1 MSWVSQLRHRLL
13 ILILLVLLPAAVIVA
28 FDVIEART
36 RQVKA
41 AELQGRQLAQS
52 ITGALDRVMSH
63 VEGTLDLLTQV
74 PDVRQLAAPAC
85 SILLTQVAQAQPRY
99 ATIIAT
105 DTGGNTICASNPK
118 AIGVTTSD
126 RPWFQQVLAT
136 RSFTI
141 GDYTIGRVSHK
152 PILGFGTPLQ
162 GADNSLIGV
171 VYASIDLGWFGSH
184 DIAQS
189 LPANA
194 SFTLIDQH
202 GVVMSRYP
210 DDGHWATKSIAD
222 TPLFAALKAT
232 IDTTD
237 IALADL
243 DGTGTFFHLVK
254 SQRNPQAAPIY
265 LAVGLDLSQE
275 LASINRNI
283 AIKVALLLAAAAAIT
298 AFSYLTSA
306 RMISRPVQNLVDLSA
321 RIAGGDFSVRSGLAH
336 DNSEFGHLA
345 KSLDSMAGELERHQ
359 AELHEQQDYMRA
371 VLDNMSEMVFCFDTD
386 GRVVFMNG
394 AARALGLPQD
404 ALTYRELIAATD
416 ALLDHNLMPLPFEQI
431 PVVRV
436 MNGETVVN
444 AEINVRISRDGS
456 MLTHLINGQKIVDEH
471 GRRAGAVLAVRDIT
485 TLRATEA
492 TLRQSQ
498 KLEAIGQLTG
508 GIAHDFNNLLGV
520 IIGSIDTLLPHL
532 SDPGDIDLA
541 NEALNGALRGAALTR
556 QMLAFARRQA
566 LNPGIL
572 NLGEHLP
579 QIATMLRRTLG
590 ENIVVT
596 THYSSDL
603 WPCLVDAGQ
612 LDNVLLNFAI
622 NARDAMPGGGH
633 LMIEVG
639 NAVLDA
645 HYADS
650 NAEVAAG
657 EYVRIAVTDDG
668 VGIPPELL
676 GRVMEPFFTTKEPGK
691 GTGLGLSMA
700 FGFAKQSGGH
710 LKVYSEPGH
719 GTTVNLY
726 LPRAL
731 SPDRAATID
740 SIERPAPKGAEHV
753 LLVDDNEAVRKTAAR
768 LLTDLGYQVTEATG
782 GPEALQVLARESSID
797 VLFSDVVMP
806 GGISGFDLAD
816 QAAELYPRLKV
827 LLVTGFAEAA
837 VRTGVAKGRNVML
850 MSKPYRRHELA
861 ERLRSLLDHA

>member
-13 ILILLVLLPAAVIVA
+13 ILILLVLLPAAIIIA
-28 FDVIEART
+28 FDVIEVRT

-52 ITGALDRVMSH
+52 ITGTLDRAISH
-63 VEGTLDLLTQV
+63 VEGTLDLLAQL
-74 PDVRQLAAPAC
+74 PEVRNLSTAAC
-85 SILLTQVAQAQPRY
+85 STLLTQVAQAQPRY
-99 ATIIAT
+99 ANIIAT
-105 DTGGNTICASNPK
+105 NPQGDAVCASNPK
-118 AIGVTTSD
+118 AVGVSAAD

-141 GDYTIGRVSHK
+141 GDYAIGRVSHR
-152 PILGFGTPLQ
+152 PILGFGAPLYNA
-162 GADNSLIGV
+162 GNEFTGV
-171 VYASIDLGWFGSH
+171 VYASLDLGWFGAH
-184 DIAQS
+184 DIAEG

-194 SFTLIDQH
+194 TFTLIDQN
-202 GVVMSRYP
+202 GVVMVRYP
-210 DDGHWATKSIAD
+210 DDGNWASKSIAD
-222 TPLFAALKAT
+222 TSLFAALKAT
-232 IDTTD
+232 ANTTD
-237 IALADL
+237 IAVADL
-243 DGTGTFFHLVK
+243 DGSSTFFHLVK
-254 SQRNPQAAPIY
+254 SQRSPGAAPIY
-265 LAVGLDLSQE
+265 LAVGLDLGPE
-275 LASINRNI
+275 LASINHNI

-298 AFSYLTSA
+298 AFSFLTST
-306 RMISRPVQNLVDLSA
+306 RMISRPVQTLVDLSS

-336 DNSEFGHLA
+336 DSSEFGHLA

-359 AELHEQQDYMRA
+359 AELEEQQDYMRA

-394 AARALGLPQD
+394 AARALGLPED
-404 ALTYRELIAATD
+404 ALTYRELISATD
-416 ALLDHNLMPLPFEQI
+416 ALLDRNLVPLPFEQI
-431 PVVRV
+431 PIVRV

-444 AEINVRISRDGS
+444 AEINVRINKDGS
-456 MLTHLINGQKIVDEH
+456 ILTHLLNGQKIVDEH
-471 GRRAGAVLAVRDIT
+471 GRRVGAVLAVRDIT

-520 IIGSIDTLLPHL
+520 IIGSIDTLMPHL
-532 SDPGDIDLA
+532 SKPDDIDLA

-579 QIATMLRRTLG
+579 QIATMMRRTLG

-596 THYSSDL
+596 THYSPDL
-603 WPCLVDAGQ
+603 WACLVDAGQ

-622 NARDAMPGGGH
+622 NARDAMPEGGH
-633 LMIEVG
+633 LTIEVG

-650 NAEVAAG
+650 NAEVASG

-668 VGIPPELL
+668 IGIPPELL
-676 GRVMEPFFTTKEPGK
+676 GRIMEPFFTTKEPGK

-726 LPRAL
+726 LPRAM
-731 SPDRAATID
+731 SPGRAATID
-740 SIERPAPKGAEHV
+740 SIERPAPKGAERV

-768 LLTDLGYQVTEATG
+768 LLTDLGYQVTEAAS
-782 GPEALQVLARESSID
+782 GPEALQILARESGID

-806 GGISGFDLAD
+806 GGISGFDLAS
-816 QAAELYPRLKV
+816 QAEQLYPRLKV

-837 VRTGVAKGRNVML
+837 VRTSVAKARNVAL

-861 ERLRSLLDHA
+861 ERLRALLDNS